1 MHKGAYCRRHGYQA
15 VRGAHRVCQTRWQV
29 ACTGG
34 MHTTPGHT
42 RAHLAHVALLGLTMC
57 LPLFLVHCATA
68 LACRIHCSGPAPW
81 VCTVVLTNE
90 CTATLLLLYCSAA
103 AVLPQPY
110 DARRTALVTK
120 ERRREARFGD
130 VFGN

>member
-68 LACRIHCSGPAPW
+68 LACRIHCSAP
-81 VCTVVLTNE
+81 
-90 CTATLLLLYCSAA
+90 